1 MFSPLGGVSE
11 ASVSGVG
18 KMLSLTGMLCRA
30 WKCAAHC
37 AGDQER
43 SAEKP
48 GSQGAEGNISDD
60 LTAIRGIG
68 IVNQNR
74 LNVAGI
80 KSYAQ
85 LARADPEELRKI
97 LGRLGG
103 GAAFEDWIDQA
114 RKLAGNT

>member
-1 MFSPLGGVSE
+1 
-11 ASVSGVG
+11 
-18 KMLSLTGMLCRA
+18 MLSLTGMLCRA

-43 SAEKP
+43 SVEKS
-48 GSQGAEGNISDD
+48 GSRATEANISDD
-60 LTAIRGIG
+60 LTAISGIG
-68 IVNQNR
+68 IASQNR

-80 KSYAQ
+80 KSYSQ
-85 LARADPEELRKI
+85 LARVDPEELRKI

-103 GAAFEDWIDQA
+103 GATFEDCINQA